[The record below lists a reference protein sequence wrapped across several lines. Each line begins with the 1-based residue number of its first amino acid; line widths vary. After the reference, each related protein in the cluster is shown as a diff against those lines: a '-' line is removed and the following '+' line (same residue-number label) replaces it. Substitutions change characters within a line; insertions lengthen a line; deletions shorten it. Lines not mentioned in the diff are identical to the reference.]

1 MERTRFVAVALEQRS
16 QRIRRTEDVLLIRE
30 MCIRDRRRPAAD
42 QSVGKSV
49 KSSGEAANAF
59 AGSSIAPAE
68 SIARV
73 RFLFKYIF
81 LLVVRPVS
89 YTHLDVYKRQV

>member
-1 MERTRFVAVALEQRS
+1 MTIAAIWARTSRPELVIWPFEPFSRPFCTAL
-16 QRIRRTEDVLLIRE
+16 
-30 MCIRDRRRPAAD
+30 RRPAAD

-59 AGSSIAPAE
+59 VGRSIAPAK

-73 RFLFKYIF
+73 RFLFKNIF
-81 LLVVRPVS
+81 LLVVRPS
-89 YTHLDVYKRQV
+89 